1 MQTRSRLTQQATNFE
16 TEIQK
21 LEIRIEGEIKA
32 GRELRRLQME
42 QRASGEE
49 TAAAEAKRAEDK
61 ILKGNT
67 ELAFHMLLFTA

>member
-1 MQTRSRLTQQATNFE
+1 MQTRSRLSQQATNFE

-21 LEIRIEGEIKA
+21 LELRIEGEIKA

-42 QRASGEE
+42 QRASEEE

-61 ILKGNT
+61 ILKGKAK
-67 ELAFHMLLFTA
+67 LARHILLTV